1 MSERGRCAIARG
13 ATGVVQADYLT
24 GRHVDEIT
32 DRARRGRDD
41 RGTPHR
47 EGRPE
52 GAGPHRD
59 VRKSV
64 GAASSILSQGRNRN
78 TLKEMPRI
86 GEAVRAND
94 EEAAWQACVEHMRS
108 TSAVAIRMVDHLN
121 NTRARSAKQGGT
133 P

>member
-13 ATGVVQADYLT
+13 ATGVFQADYLT

-32 DRARRGRDD
+32 DRARRGRAD
-41 RGTPHR
+41 RGT
-47 EGRPE
+47 
-52 GAGPHRD
+52 PHRD

-108 TSAVAIRMVDHLN
+108 TSAVAIRMIDHLN